1 MRRYYKL
8 ILYLDISKRDPS
20 SSRPVLIPCEA
31 CDAGGQIGATPRG
44 GDELAASGQLAQAE
58 REGRAGQGWT
68 SILAGGDEWATG
80 CNTDLGYVFR

>member
-1 MRRYYKL
+1 M
-8 ILYLDISKRDPS
+8 P
-20 SSRPVLIPCEA
+20 

-80 CNTDLGYVFR
+80 CNTDLGYVYRLP